1 MPCLRWAIWCVRLV
15 ERPELVS
22 SGDRVQGWDERPE
35 AVTVWVASEA
45 WSTCWVGR
53 TVVRWRHLGRGQ
65 HRSST
70 PASTGLVCRSEL
82 TGSSPRPA
90 VGRSSQG
97 LWLPK
102 WVGCAVFY
110 SEVWLV
116 FRDLN
121 PSTPLM
127 DLNGY
132 FRSPQILLQMLSPQK
147 GCTFL
152 EWRFRLV
159 LRGLWWMPVCGYS
172 WLKFKQW
179 TFTWI

>member
-1 MPCLRWAIWCVRLV
+1 M
-15 ERPELVS
+15 
-22 SGDRVQGWDERPE
+22 
-35 AVTVWVASEA
+35 
-45 WSTCWVGR
+45 
-53 TVVRWRHLGRGQ
+53 VVRWRHLGRGQ
-65 HRSST
+65 HCSGT
-70 PASTGLVCRSEL
+70 PASTWLVCRSGL
-82 TGSSPRPA
+82 TGSSPQPV

-121 PSTPLM
+121 PCIPLM

-132 FRSPQILLQMLSPQK
+132 SRSPQILLQMLSPQK

-159 LRGLWWMPVCGYS
+159 LRGLWRMPVCGYS

-179 TFTWI
+179 TFTWIWKPDSFIYRGLLTCCAQKVERLKNNPSLSIILYPLK